1 MGGSSDISIA
11 IILGTVIVLGVISLM
26 LFLLILNNS
35 RRIRHR
41 AEMAELRQQQDRAV
55 MDAEREATRHT
66 LRELGNELHDNVGQ
80 LLVVS
85 QLGVNTVVDELGG
98 HTRLAAARDALE
110 QALEEVRRLG
120 HDLNGD
126 LWDNRSLADAI
137 CAEAE
142 RLERVARVQVHIQVP
157 TGALAL
163 SGDTSTILYRVFQVI
178 LANAVKHSGADQMDI
193 VLRPMEN
200 GSGVCLFVTDNGV
213 GFDATSTPS
222 HAGLVNIHKRC
233 ALIGYHAQCTTTPG
247 AGCTWTIEPLPHH
260 AA

>member
-1 MGGSSDISIA
+1 MDNQAFIFVVVVGTAFVLSLIA
-11 IILGTVIVLGVISLM
+11 IVGFLM
-26 LFLLILNNS
+26 VVNTN

-41 AEMAELRQQQDRAV
+41 AEVAELRQQQDRAV

-110 QALEEVRRLG
+110 QALDEVRRLG

-126 LWDNRSLADAI
+126 LWDKRSLADAI

-163 SGDTSTILYRVFQVI
+163 TGDTSTILYRVFQVI
-178 LANAVKHSGADQMDI
+178 LANAIKHSGADQMDI
-193 VLRPMEN
+193 VLRPARD
-200 GSGVCLFVTDNGV
+200 GSGVCLVVTDNGV
-213 GFDATSTPS
+213 GFDTERTPS

-233 ALIGYHAQCTTTPG
+233 ALIGYRAQCTTTPG
-247 AGCTWTIEPLPHH
+247 AGCTWTIEPLSHH

>member
-1 MGGSSDISIA
+1 MENEDLIITALVGSITMLLMIG
-11 IILGTVIVLGVISLM
+11 LVVLVLV
-26 LFLLILNNS
+26 LNNS

-55 MDAEREATRHT
+55 KDAEREATRHT
-66 LRELGNELHDNVGQ
+66 MRELGNELHDNVGQ

-157 TGALAL
+157 TGVLAL
-163 SGDTSTILYRVFQVI
+163 PGDTSTILYRVFQVI

-193 VLRPMEN
+193 VLRPIEY
-200 GSGVCLFVTDNGV
+200 GSGVCLVVTDNGV

-260 AA
+260 AT

>member
-1 MGGSSDISIA
+1 MTDITWT
-11 IILGTVIVLGVISLM
+11 LTVGTSVVFGLVAFVVL
-26 LFLLILNNS
+26 LLVLNNS

-98 HTRLAAARDALE
+98 HSRLAAARDALE

-120 HDLNGD
+120 HDLNSE

-157 TGALAL
+157 TGALEL
-163 SGDTSTILYRVFQVI
+163 PGDTSTILYRVFQVI

-193 VLRPMEN
+193 VLRPMED
-200 GSGVCLFVTDNGV
+200 GSGVCLIVTDNGV

-233 ALIGYHAQCTTTPG
+233 ALIGYRAQCTTTPG